1 MRVRAFKSLKRRIEW
16 FNEQVPKAAKVHPHT
31 WCGQRKRLIPTE
43 DLKGEECCKCELFV
57 LNGGW
62 CDPL

>member
-1 MRVRAFKSLKRRIEW
+1 MSNKKSLDEQIEW
-16 FNEQVPKAAKVHPHT
+16 FNRLVPKAAKVHSHT
-31 WCGQRKRLIPTE
+31 WCGRRKQLIPTE
-43 DLKGEECCKCELFV
+43 DLKGEECCKCTLFV